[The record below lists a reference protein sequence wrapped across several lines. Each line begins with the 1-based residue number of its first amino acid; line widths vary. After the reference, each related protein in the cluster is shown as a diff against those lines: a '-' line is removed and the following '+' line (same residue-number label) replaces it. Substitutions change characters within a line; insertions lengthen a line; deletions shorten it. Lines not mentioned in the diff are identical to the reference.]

1 MFSLIRQ
8 LRPNSTLCSIRRMGF
23 ASKEVTTETKKGD
36 KKKEIQ
42 QMKDGVLTTR
52 NHLVLKQS
60 EDVEGYV
67 MQVLKNYFRT
77 TNKSNIKLESNL
89 IDHGLDSLD
98 QIEIAMV
105 IEEELGYVISAETLP
120 VLQKVKHIV
129 NYIHH
134 VE

>member
-1 MFSLIRQ
+1 
-8 LRPNSTLCSIRRMGF
+8 
-23 ASKEVTTETKKGD
+23 
-36 KKKEIQ
+36 
-42 QMKDGVLTTR
+42 MKDGQLVNR
-52 NHLVLKQS
+52 NHIVLKQS

-77 TNKSNIKLESNL
+77 TNKSGLRLESNL

-98 QIEIAMV
+98 QIELAMV

-120 VLQKVKHIV
+120 VLQKVKHLV

-134 VE
+134 VEQFKTQLQRAPLA